1 MSSLFSQQ
9 NSSSSM
15 SHYYALGDLLVGDDD
30 QFVRSAYLA
39 VLGRGVDS
47 SGLDTYT
54 SLLAGGKS
62 RVEVLIE
69 LCRSLEGEAHG
80 AVIAGLGAAT
90 SLEELLAH
98 QDHGFVSCAY
108 QTLLVRP
115 VDAEALVRCVAELG
129 RGAARLQLLREIL
142 DSGEFKSR
150 AAMALEVERMGKR
163 GEVNGAQSNMP
174 ADVVDSGDP
183 PGLPGS
189 VVELMAR
196 SDSHFVH
203 GLYQLFLGRI
213 ADAQGLENY
222 RERMR
227 AGLPRR
233 AVVRGISGSDE
244 RKSRL
249 AMLRRIDMA
258 IRDFHAQDRPL
269 LGWVAALRCQRLD
282 QMVAKRQLIAL
293 DHQLIAMQKDFQ
305 QQLARAESKMG
316 KSGNATGM
324 QVERKRVIK
333 LNDLSPLA
341 RDIYFQLKNGLDER
355 DQGDV

>member
-1 MSSLFSQQ
+1 
-9 NSSSSM
+9 M
-15 SHYYALGDLLVGDDD
+15 SHYYALGDLLAGDDD

-47 SGLDTYT
+47 GGLDTYT
-54 SLLAGGKS
+54 SLLASGKS

-69 LCRSLEGEAHG
+69 LRRSLEGEARG
-80 AVIAGLGAAT
+80 AVIAGLAAAT

-129 RGAARLQLLREIL
+129 RGAPRLQLLREIL
-142 DSGEFKSR
+142 DSDEFKSR
-150 AAMALEVERMGKR
+150 AAIALEIERMGKR
-163 GEVNGAQSNMP
+163 GEVNGAQSTMP
-174 ADVVDSGDP
+174 IGRVNDVDSGDDL

-189 VVELMAR
+189 VAELIGR
-196 SDSHFVH
+196 SDRHFVQ
-203 GLYQLFLGRI
+203 GLYQLFLGRT

-227 AGLPRR
+227 TGLPRR
-233 AVVRGISGSDE
+233 AVVLGIGGSEE

-258 IRDFHAQDRPL
+258 IKDFHAQDRPL
-269 LGWVAALRCQRLD
+269 LGWAAALRSQRLD
-282 QMVAKRQLIAL
+282 QMIAKRQFISMNN
-293 DHQLIAMQKDFQ
+293 QLSAMQRRFQ
-305 QQLARAESKMG
+305 QELARVESAVG
-316 KSGNATGM
+316 RSGNAFGM
-324 QVERKRVIK
+324 RAQQQRTIK

-355 DQGDV
+355 DKGGP

>member
-1 MSSLFSQQ
+1 MK
-9 NSSSSM
+9 
-15 SHYYALGDLLVGDDD
+15 HYYALGDLLAGDDD

-47 SGLDTYT
+47 GGFDTYT
-54 SLLAGGKS
+54 SLLASGKS

-69 LCRSLEGEAHG
+69 LRRSLEGEAHG
-80 AVIAGLGAAT
+80 ALIAGLGAAT

-115 VDAEALVRCVAELG
+115 VETEALVRRAAELG
-129 RGAARLQLLREIL
+129 RGASRLQLLRDIL
-142 DSGEFKSR
+142 DSAEFKSR
-150 AAMALEVERMGKR
+150 AAMALEIERMGKR
-163 GEVNGAQSNMP
+163 GEVNGAPPNML
-174 ADVVDSGDP
+174 AGGVDSGDP
-183 PGLPGS
+183 PGLPDS
-189 VVELMAR
+189 AAQLMAR
-196 SDSHFVH
+196 RDSHFVH

-233 AVVRGISGSDE
+233 AVVRGISGSEE

-249 AMLRRIDMA
+249 VMLRRIDMA

-269 LGWVAALRCQRLD
+269 LGWAAALRCQRLN
-282 QMVAKRQLIAL
+282 QMIAKRQLIAL
-293 DHQLIAMQKDFQ
+293 NHQLIAMQKDFQ
-305 QQLARAESKMG
+305 QQLARAESAIG
-316 KSGNATGM
+316 KTRNTVGM
-324 QVERKRVIK
+324 QTERVRVIK

-341 RDIYFQLKNGLDER
+341 RDIYFQLKSGLDER
-355 DQGDV
+355 DQGGV